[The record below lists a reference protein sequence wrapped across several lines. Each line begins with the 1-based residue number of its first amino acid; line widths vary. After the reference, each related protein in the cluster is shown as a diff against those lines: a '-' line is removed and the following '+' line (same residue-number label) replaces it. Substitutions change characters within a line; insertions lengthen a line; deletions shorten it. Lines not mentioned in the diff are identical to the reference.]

1 MFPDHAPGSDESL
14 GGALLT
20 PIPWLT
26 GASSPGNDGGATL
39 SEGNA
44 LSYLSPYI
52 PVNTRSS

>member
-26 GASSPGNDGGATL
+26 GASSPDNDGGATL

-44 LSYLSPYI
+44 FSSLSPYI
-52 PVNTRSS
+52 AVNTRSS